1 MLKIDE
7 VTERDGSISSV
18 ILVRNGDALCIA
30 HGADTLAV
38 PDGVLEAAM
47 RRYGHPFD
55 TTERVTVIGD
65 LDLAAGRRLRHVRH
79 LARYDVIARDYLVLD
94 VPGEEPRYALAVTV
108 AAALSFVARASA
120 APPDER
126 AP

>member
-18 ILVRNGDALCIA
+18 VLVREGDALCIA
-30 HGADTLAV
+30 HGADTYAV

-55 TTERVTVIGD
+55 TTERVSVVGA
-65 LDLAAGRRLRHVRH
+65 LELAAGRRLRHVRH
-79 LARYDVIARDYLVLD
+79 LARYDVIARDYLVLEA
-94 VPGEEPRYALAVTV
+94 PGREALCALAVTV
-108 AAALSFVARASA
+108 AAALSFVARAAQS
-120 APPDER
+120 
-126 AP
+126 